1 MYRSIKSLS
10 TIIHQMWCNHT
21 FRQRNKT
28 TKSAVRLEVG
38 GDGKGVDWTKL
49 ENGGRQ
55 YVGVLHKIKGT
66 SIITNPL
73 TTMSK

>member
-1 MYRSIKSLS
+1 
-10 TIIHQMWCNHT
+10 MWCNHT
-21 FRQRNKT
+21 FRQRNET
-28 TKSAVRLEVG
+28 AKSAVRLEAG
-38 GDGKGVDWTKL
+38 GDGKGVDSTKL

-55 YVGVLHKIKGT
+55 YRGVGVLHKIEWT